1 MLSLP
6 RVGRAWALPGLTVV
20 LALALSLGLTALSAP
35 AQAQGFPNRPLTIVV
50 PYPPGGATDLLVR
63 LLQPRLQTAL
73 GQSVVVENKA
83 GANGNIGGASVAKAA
98 PDGYR
103 ILMATQPM
111 ISINPHLQKE
121 AGWDPLKDLVPLTNA
136 VDAVIAVAVNAAL
149 PINNLAELIAYGRKN
164 PGKLTFGTAGAGS
177 PQHLGGVLLG
187 QRAQVQWTH
196 VPYKGGGPMIND
208 LIAGHVPVG
217 IGTLAIFKPFIK
229 EGRLRV
235 IAVGGAARH
244 AGTPDIPTLAETLP
258 GFELNTWM
266 GFYAPAGTPAGVQKL
281 LSTELQRALRAEDL
295 RAKLLDAALVVNAE
309 GSEPLARVGRSE
321 FDLYGKLVRDNLITL
336 D

>member
-6 RVGRAWALPGLTVV
+6 HPWTAPLVAV
-20 LALALSLGLTALSAP
+20 LAVGLMAVSAP
-35 AQAQGFPNRPLTIVV
+35 LRAQGFPNRPLTIVV
-50 PYPPGGATDLLVR
+50 PYPPGGATDLVVR
-63 LLQPRLQTAL
+63 ILQPRLQAAL
-73 GQSVVVENKA
+73 GQAIVIENKG
-83 GANGNIGGASVAKAA
+83 GANGSIGGASVAKAP

-111 ISINPHLQKE
+111 ITINPHLQKE

-136 VDAVIAVAVNAAL
+136 VDAVIAVAVNASL
-149 PINNLAELIAYGRKN
+149 PVNSLAELIAYGRKN

-187 QRAQVQWTH
+187 QRAQIQWTH

-217 IGTLAIFKPFIK
+217 IGTLAIFKPFLK

-235 IAVGGAARH
+235 IALGGAARY
-244 AGTPDIPTLAETLP
+244 AGTPNIPTLAETLP
-258 GFELNTWM
+258 GFELNTWLA
-266 GFYAPAGTPAGVQKL
+266 FYAPAGTPADVQKL
-281 LSTELQRALRAEDL
+281 LSTELQRALKADDVRS
-295 RAKLLDAALVVNAE
+295 KLLDAALVVNAE
-309 GSEPLARVGRSE
+309 GPDTLARTGRSE
-321 FDLYGKLVRDNLITL
+321 HELYGRVVRDNLITL

>member
-6 RVGRAWALPGLTVV
+6 RPGLALAA
-20 LALALSLGLTALSAP
+20 LALALLAP
-35 AQAQGFPNRPLTIVV
+35 VTPLHAQGYPNRPVTIVV

-63 LLQPRLQTAL
+63 ILQPRLQAAL
-73 GQSVVVENKA
+73 GQSIVVENKS
-83 GANGNIGGASVAKAA
+83 GANGNIGATSVAKAP

-103 ILMATQPM
+103 ILMATQPV

-121 AGWDPLKDLVPLTNA
+121 AGWDPQKDLVPLTNA

-149 PINNLAELIAYGRKN
+149 PVNNLAELIAYGRKN

-187 QRAQVQWTH
+187 QRAQIQWTH

-217 IGTLAIFKPFIK
+217 IGTLAIFKPFMK

-235 IAVGGAARH
+235 IAIGGATRF
-244 AGTPDIPTLAETLP
+244 AGTPNIPTLAETLP
-258 GFELNTWM
+258 GFELNTWLA
-266 GFYAPAGTPAGVQKL
+266 FYAPAGTPADVQKL
-281 LSTELQRALRAEDL
+281 LSTELQRALKADDVRS
-295 RAKLLDAALVVNAE
+295 KLLDAALVVNAE
-309 GSEPLARVGRSE
+309 GPDALARLGRSDSE
-321 FDLYGKLVRDNLITL
+321 LYGKVIRDNLITL